1 MQNKCLQLSHK
12 NRKVKGTVHLT
23 GSKSECNRALIIQA
37 LSKGLVHIENVSNAA
52 DTVTLMNALEAA
64 GHAGDKRVTIDIGP
78 AGTAMR
84 FLTSYLNLVP
94 GSFLLTGTQRM
105 QERPIGLLTD
115 ALRKLGAQISF
126 SKKHGFPPLEIEGKM
141 TQVTNEIQING
152 NISSQYIS
160 SLLLV
165 APILP
170 KGLILKIKGE
180 LASKPYVSMT
190 LDMMKRAGI
199 HYEWEGSTIRI
210 DPQEYQK
217 TALKIEPDWS
227 AASYWYS
234 IVALSESGEIF
245 LKGLQKN
252 SIQGDS
258 EIADIMAH
266 FGVKSTF
273 QSDGVLLQ
281 KTDESSGKTHF
292 DFKKCPDLAQTIVV
306 LATALKRDLSFS
318 GLETL
323 KIKETDRVAALQNEI
338 GKYGAQLIEEG
349 ETYYLKTENVLF
361 RKELRF
367 STYEDHRMAMAF
379 APLALMGVLIQI
391 EEPDVVEKSYPDFW
405 KDLVSTGFRVNNC

>member
-141 TQVTNEIQING
+141 TQVINEIQING

-217 TALKIEPDWS
+217 TSLKIEPDWS

-252 SIQGDS
+252 SIQ
-258 EIADIMAH
+258 
-266 FGVKSTF
+266 
-273 QSDGVLLQ
+273 
-281 KTDESSGKTHF
+281 
-292 DFKKCPDLAQTIVV
+292 
-306 LATALKRDLSFS
+306 
-318 GLETL
+318 
-323 KIKETDRVAALQNEI
+323 
-338 GKYGAQLIEEG
+338 
-349 ETYYLKTENVLF
+349 
-361 RKELRF
+361 
-367 STYEDHRMAMAF
+367 
-379 APLALMGVLIQI
+379 
-391 EEPDVVEKSYPDFW
+391 
-405 KDLVSTGFRVNNC
+405 

>member
-1 MQNKCLQLSHK
+1 MQNKCLHLSHT

-37 LSKGLVHIENVSNAA
+37 LSKGLVHIQNTSNAA

-64 GHAGDKRVTIDIGP
+64 NSAEDKRVVIDIGP

-84 FLTSYLNLVP
+84 FLTSYLNIIP
-94 GSFLLTGTQRM
+94 GSFLLTGTPRM
-105 QERPIGLLTD
+105 QERPIGLLTE
-115 ALRKLGAQISF
+115 ALHKLGAQISF
-126 SKKHGFPPLEIEGKM
+126 SKKQGFPPLEIEGKM
-141 TQVTNEIQING
+141 TQLTNEIQING
-152 NISSQYIS
+152 NISSQYIT

-165 APILP
+165 APVLP

-180 LASKPYVSMT
+180 LTSKPYVNMT

-199 HYEWEGSTIRI
+199 HYEWEENTISI
-210 DPQEYQK
+210 SPQEYQK
-217 TALKIEPDWS
+217 TSLKIEPDWS

-234 IVALSESGEIF
+234 IVSLSESGEIF

-252 SIQGDS
+252 SVQGDS
-258 EIADIMAH
+258 EIADIMSH

-281 KTDESSGKTHF
+281 KTDERSGKTHF
-292 DFKKCPDLAQTIVV
+292 DFKECPDLAQTIIV

-349 ETYYLKTENVLF
+349 EIYHLKTKNVLF
-361 RKELRF
+361 REDLCF

-379 APLALMGVLIQI
+379 APLALTGTPIQI
-391 EEPDVVEKSYPDFW
+391 EDPNVVEKSYPDFW
-405 KDLVSTGFRVNNC
+405 KDLVSAGFLVNNC